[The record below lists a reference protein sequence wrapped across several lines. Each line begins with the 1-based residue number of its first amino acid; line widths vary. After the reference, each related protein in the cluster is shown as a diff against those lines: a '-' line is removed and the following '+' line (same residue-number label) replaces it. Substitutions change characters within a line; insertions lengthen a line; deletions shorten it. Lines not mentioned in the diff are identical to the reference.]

1 LEILVAEKNIG
12 NSTYDGIELG
22 AERVT
27 KEIEDHI
34 AKLKEDGKRVEKLS
48 ITGYSLGGVVA
59 RYVIGL
65 LYTRGV
71 FDTVQPMVSFGMAW
85 IGYTDTHAGRT
96 SQHSQ
101 HHIWGRGRP
110 SWDGTMISST
120 IWEGRRFQP
129 PGHSY
134 F

>member
-1 LEILVAEKNIG
+1 LEHLAGALKNAYPDELLEILVAEKNIG

-48 ITGYSLGGVVA
+48 ISGYSLGGVVA

-65 LYTRGV
+65 LYTRGI
-71 FDTVQPMVSFGMAW
+71 FDTVQPMVS
-85 IGYTDTHAGRT
+85 HHKSCVEHT
-96 SQHSQ
+96 SYSC
-101 HHIWGRGRP
+101 W
-110 SWDGTMISST
+110 
-120 IWEGRRFQP
+120 
-129 PGHSY
+129 
-134 F
+134 